1 MYFVNLRVDDVE
13 LLHPQHPRHCLRLDC
28 SQVRVVYGELPAVK
42 ESPEGVGDQLE
53 EVEKV
58 QLEMFHCL
66 QTVEGVLT
74 NDMAEIRSFLSD
86 YTVTGRPTSTFIH
99 RRNNKILTLTVWRC
113 LTLEDTNRNL
123 TFFKPAK
130 AKESMVLMGLSLM
143 TNMAMFS
150 EPAKA

>member
-13 LLHPQHPRHCLRLDC
+13 LLHSQHPRHCLRMDC
-28 SQVRVVYGELPAVK
+28 SQIRVVYGELPAV
-42 ESPEGVGDQLE
+42 EETSEGVGDQLE

-66 QTVEGVLT
+66 QPVEGVLT
-74 NDMAEIRSFLSD
+74 NDRAEIRSFLSD
-86 YTVTGRPTSTFIH
+86 YTATERPTSTFIQE
-99 RRNNKILTLTVWRC
+99 RNNKIVKLTVWRC

-123 TFFKPAK
+123 TFFNPAK